1 MADYQES
8 AVAGTFWHR
17 FNQIHIDNTRNAIP
31 VVTMHEER
39 VVALADGR
47 ELREPVG
54 VLELPCG
61 DLSYPITLRDPA
73 SGEPTGD
80 TVTLSE
86 VYAIVHS
93 LCLQEA
99 LIRDGA
105 IPRPGVSDNPLG
117 GDTPVIEE

>member
-1 MADYQES
+1 MADYQAS
-8 AVAGTFWHR
+8 QVAGTSWHR

-31 VVTMHEER
+31 VVTMTEER

-61 DLSYPITLRDPA
+61 DLSYPIPLRNPA
-73 SGEPTGD
+73 TGEPTGA
-80 TVTLSE
+80 TATLGDA
-86 VYAIVHS
+86 YAIVYS
-93 LCLQEA
+93 LCIQEA

-105 IPRPGVSDNPLG
+105 IPRPGVSASSMAG
-117 GDTPVIEE
+117 EE

>member
-73 SGEPTGD
+73 SGELTGD

-86 VYAIVHS
+86 VYAIVYS

-99 LIRDGA
+99 MIRDGA
-105 IPRPGVSDNPLG
+105 IPRPGVSATPG
-117 GDTPVIEE
+117 GEE

>member
-8 AVAGTFWHR
+8 QVAGTSWHR
-17 FNQIHIDNTRNAIP
+17 FNQIRIDNTRNAVP

-61 DLSYPITLRDPA
+61 DLSYLITLRNLA
-73 SGEPTGD
+73 TGEPTGA
-80 TVTLSE
+80 TATLGDA
-86 VYAIVHS
+86 YAIVYS
-93 LCLQEA
+93 LCIQEA

-105 IPRPGVSDNPLG
+105 IPRPGVSDSLMAG
-117 GDTPVIEE
+117 EE

>member
-17 FNQIHIDNTRNAIP
+17 FNRVVIDNTRKAIP
-31 VVTMHEER
+31 VVTMTEER
-39 VVALADGR
+39 IVALADGR

-61 DLSYPITLRDPA
+61 DLSYPITLRNPA
-73 SGEPTGD
+73 TGEPTGA
-80 TVTLSE
+80 TATLGDAYAL
-86 VYAIVHS
+86 VYS
-93 LCLQEA
+93 LCIQEA

-105 IPRPGVSDNPLG
+105 IPRPGVSDSPLG
-117 GDTPVIEE
+117 GEG

>member
-8 AVAGTFWHR
+8 PVAGTSWHR
-17 FNQIHIDNTRNAIP
+17 FNAVHIDNTRNAVP
-31 VVTMHEER
+31 VVTMSEER

-54 VLELPCG
+54 VIELPCG
-61 DLSYPITLRDPA
+61 DMSYPITLRDPA
-73 SGEPTGD
+73 TGAPTGA
-80 TVTLSE
+80 TVTLGE
-86 VYAIVHS
+86 AYALVYS

-105 IPRPGVSDNPLG
+105 LPRPGVSANPTG
-117 GDTPVIEE
+117 EE

>member
-8 AVAGTFWHR
+8 QVAGTSWHR

-31 VVTMHEER
+31 VVTMTEER

-61 DLSYPITLRDPA
+61 DLSYPIMLRNPA
-73 SGEPTGD
+73 TWEPTGA
-80 TVTLSE
+80 TATLGDA
-86 VYAIVHS
+86 YALVSS
-93 LCLQEA
+93 LCIQEA

-105 IPRPGVSDNPLG
+105 IPRPGVSASPLAG
-117 GDTPVIEE
+117 EE